1 MMMTFKEFVEKF
13 NEGTREEENLLDDE
27 ANKIIADPE
36 MKELLIKN
44 PTAARSAI
52 LKKKEKAQLALKDI
66 AKNVLRSVKPTQ
78 PVSTAPT
85 TATTPYKA

>member
-13 NEGTREEENLLDDE
+13 NEATREEENLLDDE
-27 ANKIIADPE
+27 ANKIIADPK

-52 LKKKEKAQLALKDI
+52 LKQKQKQQTDLALI

-78 PVSTAPT
+78 PVSAAPT

>member
-13 NEGTREEENLLDDE
+13 NEVTREEENLLDDE
-27 ANKIIADPE
+27 ANKIIADPK
-36 MKELLIKN
+36 MKELLINN

-52 LKKKEKAQLALKDI
+52 LKQKEKAQLALKDI

>member
-13 NEGTREEENLLDDE
+13 NEVTREEENLLDYE
-27 ANKIIADPE
+27 ANKIIADPK

-52 LKKKEKAQLALKDI
+52 LKQKQKQQTDLALI

>member
-13 NEGTREEENLLDDE
+13 NEATREEENLLDYE
-27 ANKIIADPE
+27 ANKIIADPK

-52 LKKKEKAQLALKDI
+52 LKQREKAQFALKDI
-66 AKNVLRSVKPTQ
+66 AKNVLRSVKPIQ